1 MGEVPFFS
9 RFGYTEDDRA
19 DCREALRRMLP
30 EHELMTH
37 KYQGYCSYT
46 VLLLYRPRRQHTITR
61 EEEVHGHHSDG
72 KARLDIEQEEALKQ
86 PPPPPNDP
94 FWNQSLIIQFRPV
107 PFALNIDTA
116 RLARTIYGAFAPQV
130 RSLGLFGP
138 QTRHHNVHHAHSSR
152 RPLTVT
158 AQSLIPGIPYSAMQ
172 PYHSRLSPAQRTRQ
186 EALVRDFAAFLARG
200 WRRDDGE
207 HPPGPLAAATPHK
220 LHLLSRRLPS
230 RVLRRAAEE
239 TLKRLP
245 LLERLPLALNH
256 GDVVPG
262 NVMVV
267 GASSGGQLGGQRRG
281 EEGGEE
287 ELECCRMAGLV
298 DWAEAQ
304 VGPWGVPLYGL
315 EFLLGFVWKRLSSSS
330 VSAAGGREGK
340 GEAVSGVGERDGG
353 GGAAWGADAHT
364 LNSGNGE
371 PTTTTWRWTYYDCAA
386 HLRRLFWTE
395 LKGRIGELAA
405 DGDGEGKGEG
415 GREEEGEG
423 EGEKLMQAV
432 RVARDVGVL
441 LWFGFAWDE
450 GRIDRVVNSLDDS
463 REVCLL
469 ETFLGGGALAGEGD
483 GDGGGGSRVGGVKL

>member
-1 MGEVPFFS
+1 FFS

-61 EEEVHGHHSDG
+61 EEE
-72 KARLDIEQEEALKQ
+72 

-262 NVMVV
+262 NVMV
-267 GASSGGQLGGQRRG
+267 
-281 EEGGEE
+281 

-315 EFLLGFVWKRLSSSS
+315 EFLLGFVWKRF
-330 VSAAGGREGK
+330 
-340 GEAVSGVGERDGG
+340 
-353 GGAAWGADAHT
+353 
-364 LNSGNGE
+364 GNGE

-405 DGDGEGKGEG
+405 D
-415 GREEEGEG
+415 
-423 EGEKLMQAV
+423 EKLMQAV

-469 ETFLGGGALAGEGD
+469 ETFLG
-483 GDGGGGSRVGGVKL
+483 

>member
-19 DCREALRRMLP
+19 DCHEALRRMLP

-46 VLLLYRPRRQHTITR
+46 VLLLYRPRQ
-61 EEEVHGHHSDG
+61 
-72 KARLDIEQEEALKQ
+72 EALKQ
-86 PPPPPNDP
+86 PPPPNDP
-94 FWNQSLIIQFRPV
+94 FWNQSLIIQFRPA
-107 PFALNIDTA
+107 PFALDIGTA
-116 RLARTIYGAFAPQV
+116 RLARTIYGASAPQV
-130 RSLGLFGP
+130 RSLGLFRP
-138 QTRHHNVHHAHSSR
+138 QTHYHQHHHHHNND
-152 RPLTVT
+152 
-158 AQSLIPGIPYSAMQ
+158 SLIPGIPYSAMQ

-207 HPPGPLAAATPHK
+207 HPPGPLAAAATPHK

-239 TLKRLP
+239 TLEQLP

-262 NVMVV
+262 NVMVE
-267 GASSGGQLGGQRRG
+267 G
-281 EEGGEE
+281 EE
-287 ELECCRMAGLV
+287 ECCRMAGLV

-315 EFLLGFVWKRLSSSS
+315 EFLLG
-330 VSAAGGREGK
+330 GTG
-340 GEAVSGVGERDGG
+340 DP
-353 GGAAWGADAHT
+353 T
-364 LNSGNGE
+364 TTT
-371 PTTTTWRWTYYDCAA
+371 TTTTWRWTYYDCAA

-405 DGDGEGKGEG
+405 DGDGEG
-415 GREEEGEG
+415 EGEG
-423 EGEKLMQAV
+423 KKLMQSV

-450 GRIDRVVNSLDDS
+450 GRIDRVVNSLDDP
-463 REVCLL
+463 REVFLL

-483 GDGGGGSRVGGVKL
+483 WGGGREKGGGVKL